1 MIIEGEIAYEP
12 DTYDSIEYDTIT
24 YEPITYEP
32 ITYEPNEL
40 AQRDLNLREIR
51 ENILQKKAYLKRI
64 MSTLKKE
71 IGTNQELNTIL
82 SDYEESVSVLRKKKE
97 EQVIYFELM
106 QDYLDK
112 ITNDSDLTAE
122 ALIRAKDDQRSILE
136 EMKKVK
142 DELKELAEET
152 SS

>member
-12 DTYDSIEYDTIT
+12 ITYDSIEYDTIT
-24 YEPITYEP
+24 YEPDTL
-32 ITYEPNEL
+32 EPNEL

-51 ENILQKKAYLKRI
+51 ENILQKKAYLKRN
-64 MSTLKKE
+64 MSMLKQE

-82 SDYEESVSVLRKKKE
+82 SEYESSVAELKKKKE
-97 EQVIYFELM
+97 EQVMYFELM

-142 DELKELAEET
+142 NELKELAEET

>member
-1 MIIEGEIAYEP
+1 MSCYNDETTTQLMP
-12 DTYDSIEYDTIT
+12 
-24 YEPITYEP
+24 
-32 ITYEPNEL
+32 L
-40 AQRDLNLREIR
+40 AERDLKLREIR
-51 ENILQKKAYLKRI
+51 TEIEKKKMVLKRN
-64 MSTLKKE
+64 MMLLKNE
-71 IGTNQELNTIL
+71 VGTNQELKSIL
-82 SDYEESVSVLRKKKE
+82 SDYEESVADLQKKKQ

-122 ALIRAKDDQRSILE
+122 ALIRTKDDQRSILE

-142 DELKELAEET
+142 NELKELAEET

>member
-1 MIIEGEIAYEP
+1 MSCNNNNNNMYFMP
-12 DTYDSIEYDTIT
+12 
-24 YEPITYEP
+24 
-32 ITYEPNEL
+32 L
-40 AQRDLNLREIR
+40 AERDLKLKEIR
-51 ENILQKKAYLKRI
+51 NKIKQKKMVLKKNMNLLKKDISTNKELKQILIDYEQSVADLQKKK
-64 MSTLKKE
+64 
-71 IGTNQELNTIL
+71 Q
-82 SDYEESVSVLRKKKE
+82 

-106 QDYLDK
+106 QEYLDK

-142 DELKELAEET
+142 NELKELAEET

>member
-1 MIIEGEIAYEP
+1 MSCYNDETTTQLMP
-12 DTYDSIEYDTIT
+12 
-24 YEPITYEP
+24 
-32 ITYEPNEL
+32 L
-40 AQRDLNLREIR
+40 AERDLKLREIR
-51 ENILQKKAYLKRI
+51 KEIEKKKMVLKRN
-64 MSTLKKE
+64 MMLLKNE
-71 IGTNQELNTIL
+71 VGTNQELKTIL
-82 SDYEESVSVLRKKKE
+82 SDYEESVADLQKKKQ

-142 DELKELAEET
+142 NELKELAEET